1 MKEEWL
7 QWHTSNKESHAQ
19 VFKFIAKKSMARLIS
34 WSKKEFRGRDKK
46 VKELMRKPK
55 SIMISITEA
64 MKSEALKSISEEL

>member
-1 MKEEWL
+1 
-7 QWHTSNKESHAQ
+7 
-19 VFKFIAKKSMARLIS
+19 MARLIS